1 MRCLLNPGFFT
12 IYAGRAG
19 SIRLRVRVQPAYR
32 LIRVQTFSLRTFGE
46 SSRPHTHRTRI
57 ARSSCSVKPTLISC
71 VRDAR
76 HSAGRA
82 RLTPPPRAHALRSAE
97 APWGHYR
104 APTFLLADCWLDCAC
119 PSLPVPPLVFADL
132 AARAV
137 QQQRPGGGRRDG
149 RGPRAKRPRG
159 NAQRV
164 CSSACMHI
172 RADLQSSV
180 FIPLNCHEALRAH
193 PAYPLSIFAA
203 ALAALPVTILA
214 AQTTH
219 LTCLSRWHD
228 EPTLECPPT
237 MAHTCAHF

>member
-1 MRCLLNPGFFT
+1 MRP
-12 IYAGRAG
+12 ARRGRRDPRRDA
-19 SIRLRVRVQPAYR
+19 RRVRVRAVQRYR

-57 ARSSCSVKPTLISC
+57 ARSLLGNLKPTLISC
-71 VRDAR
+71 AGCAAFGGAR
-76 HSAGRA
+76 AA
-82 RLTPPPRAHALRSAE
+82 PPPRAHALRSAE

-149 RGPRAKRPRG
+149 RGPRAKRPKG